1 MSEEVE
7 LPQNH
12 PDPASNR
19 SKEYEHLQTY
29 EMVKVGQLLR
39 DADEKVS
46 ILTAKIATL
55 TEQVWNLQRAI
66 GPPVLCDGGH
76 FVSES
81 DLGRCPT
88 CIERDRRIASEAKLA
103 ALQEGAKVTYRVETL
118 DGRPCYSGREFPN
131 KYAADLYIRERL
143 HVDQVRIVEVITRER
158 TLNTTGDPK

>member
-88 CIERDRRIASEAKLA
+88 CIERDRRISVEAELA
-103 ALQEGAKVTYRVETL
+103 AMRDGVKVTYRPVGIHAQYQSL
-118 DGRPCYSGREFPN
+118 DHVMQCYPGN
-131 KYAADLYIRERL
+131 K
-143 HVDQVRIVEVITRER
+143 IVEVRER
-158 TLNTTGDPK
+158 ILDATVGEG